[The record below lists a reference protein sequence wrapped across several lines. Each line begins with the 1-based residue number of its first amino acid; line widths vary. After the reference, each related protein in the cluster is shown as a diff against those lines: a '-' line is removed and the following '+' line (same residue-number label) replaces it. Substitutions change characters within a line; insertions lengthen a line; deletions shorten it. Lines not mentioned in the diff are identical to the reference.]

1 MDPAGGIPGRGSKSM
16 RAVLDTSFFF
26 CEMPLEGELY
36 TTPSVC
42 DELKDI
48 RSKGRFEKFC
58 ALGLRV
64 VAPKEEYLR
73 RVDDAAGRSR
83 DSGVV
88 SVTDR
93 ELLALALELGAELFT
108 DDFAIQ
114 NIAAGLGVMVT
125 PMLQRR
131 AKKIRWKYRCTGCGR
146 YADHDGECPVCG
158 AEIKRKLK

>member
-1 MDPAGGIPGRGSKSM
+1 
-16 RAVLDTSFFF
+16 
-26 CEMPLEGELY
+26 MPLEGELY
-36 TTPSVC
+36 TTPSVF
-42 DELKDI
+42 DELIDI

-64 VAPKEEYLR
+64 AAPRAEFLK
-73 RVDDAAGRSR
+73 RVDDAAVRSG
-83 DSGVV
+83 DAGVV

-93 ELLALALELGAELFT
+93 ELLALALELDAELFT

-114 NIAAGLGVMVT
+114 NVAAGVGVRVT
-125 PMLQRR
+125 PMMQRR

-146 YADHDGECPVCG
+146 YSDHDGECPVCG

>member
-1 MDPAGGIPGRGSKSM
+1 
-16 RAVLDTSFFF
+16 
-26 CEMPLEGELY
+26 MPLEGELY
-36 TTPSVC
+36 TTPSVF
-42 DELKDI
+42 DELIDI

-64 VAPKEEYLR
+64 AAPRVEFLK
-73 RVDDAAGRSR
+73 RVDDAAVRSG
-83 DSGVV
+83 DAGVV

-93 ELLALALELGAELFT
+93 ELLALALELDAELFT

-114 NIAAGLGVMVT
+114 NVAAGVGVRVT
-125 PMLQRR
+125 PMMQRR

-146 YADHDGECPVCG
+146 YSDHDGECPVCG